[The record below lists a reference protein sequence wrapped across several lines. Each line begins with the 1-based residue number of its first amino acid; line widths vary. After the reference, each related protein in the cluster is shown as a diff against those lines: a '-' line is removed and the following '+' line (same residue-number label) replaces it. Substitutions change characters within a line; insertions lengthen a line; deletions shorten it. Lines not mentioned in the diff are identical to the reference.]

1 MSANNVIL
9 SEADDVDEKSPLLRY
24 HLLGKSMS
32 VDAGRSNDRKLS
44 TFFGVFL
51 PCVLSMFSVILFL
64 RIGFSVGQAG
74 LVGTLIIFLIGY
86 FIVFLTVLSICA
98 ISTNGAIEGGG
109 AYFMISRALGPEFGG
124 SIGVLFFAANVFS
137 CALYCIGLTEAIID
151 NFGPN
156 GSLVYGGM
164 PSTRWWNFLYATI
177 ILFFCLIVCLIG
189 ATMFARTSFFIFLIV
204 MVALGSVIISFFVT
218 NPKNIPL
225 TDRGNDS
232 ARYTGFSSET
242 FDENLHAN
250 YTIDYTTGKQL
261 SFAAVFAVIFNGCT
275 GIMAGANMSGDLK
288 QPSRSI
294 PVGTIVA
301 CAFTFLTY
309 VLLSFLVSATCSREL
324 LLYSYGFMQKIN
336 FFPPLVVTGLI
347 AATLSA
353 ALSTLIGGSRIL
365 SALAKDQIFGIIL
378 RPVQLG
384 VSANDNPYVAVLV
397 SWILVQCVL
406 LMGELNA
413 IAPIVSVLFMLVY
426 ACTNLAC
433 MALDIA
439 SAPNFRPTFKY
450 FSWHTAL
457 LGFVGT
463 VIMMFFINYVW
474 ALTSICVFA
483 VLFLYIHFRV
493 SGSSWGYISQ
503 ALIFHQVRKYLLR
516 LDIRKEHV
524 KYWRPQMLLLV
535 SNPRSSC
542 KMIRFVNDMKKS
554 GLYVIGHVKLG
565 MMDEFPEDPVT
576 REERQ
581 WLALIDCLHVK
592 AFVELTLAETIREGA
607 QHLMRIAG
615 LGGMKVNTI
624 VLGFYDDDVQE
635 DHLTDGK
642 FVQKLHLADSE
653 ENPQRFGYPLRRE
666 DDEKLLSARE
676 YVMII
681 SDAIRLRKSICVVRH
696 INNFNRDELAHL
708 TEKKTIDVWPIN
720 FFKPE
725 TAGYLDTAC
734 IFLLQ
739 LSCVLHMVPVW
750 NKHTELRV
758 FLCVDNKNVEAQT
771 KMEKKL
777 KSFLVDLRI
786 KAKIHTISWDHV
798 VSLNTYS
805 ETESD
810 DGLPVTHVTDIS
822 TEYLNGINGLIK
834 AEAENTVLTF
844 CYLPLPPANAT
855 QHMQYL
861 HLLNILTN
869 GLPPT
874 VLVHGIS
881 EVTSKDL

>member
-1 MSANNVIL
+1 MNSAMD
-9 SEADDVDEKSPLLRY
+9 EPDEKSPLLRY
-24 HLLGKSMS
+24 QLLGRSLS
-32 VDAGRSNDRKLS
+32 TDAGHPNDKKLS

-64 RIGFSVGQAG
+64 RIGFAVGQAG
-74 LVGTLIIFLIGY
+74 LIDTLLMFLIGY

-124 SIGVLFFAANVFS
+124 SIGVLFFVANVFS
-137 CALYCIGLTEAIID
+137 CALYCIGLTEAIVD
-151 NFGPN
+151 NFGEN
-156 GSLVYGGM
+156 GSLVMGGL
-164 PSTRWWNFLYATI
+164 PSSKWYNFLYSTS
-177 ILFFCLIVCLIG
+177 ILLFCLIVCLIG
-189 ATMFARTSFFIFLIV
+189 AKMFARTSFLIFVIV
-204 MVALGSVIISFFVT
+204 MAALFSVILSFFIVD
-218 NPKNIPL
+218 PKLILLP
-225 TDRGNDS
+225 GNES
-232 ARYTGFSSET
+232 GNESRYANYTGFSSQT
-242 FDENLHAN
+242 FNENLDAN
-250 YTIDYTTGKQL
+250 YTTDYTTGKQL

-288 QPSRSI
+288 EPSRSI
-294 PVGTIVA
+294 PVGTIIA
-301 CAFTFLTY
+301 CVFTFLIY
-309 VLLSFLVSATCSREL
+309 VMLSFFVGATCSREL
-324 LLYSYGFMQKIN
+324 LLFSYGFMQNIN
-336 FFPPLVVTGLI
+336 FFPPLVVVGLI

-378 RPVQLG
+378 KPVQLG
-384 VSANDNPYVAVLV
+384 VSANDNPYVAVIV
-397 SWILVQCVL
+397 SWFLVQCVL
-406 LMGELNA
+406 FIGELNA

-457 LGFVGT
+457 VGFLGTIV
-463 VIMMFFINYVW
+463 MMFFINYVW
-474 ALTSICVFA
+474 ALMSILIFA

-493 SGSSWGYISQ
+493 SESSWGYISQ

-542 KMIRFVNDMKKS
+542 NMIRFVNDMKKS
-554 GLYVIGHVKLG
+554 GLYVLGHVKIG
-565 MMDEFPEDPVT
+565 KMDDFPEDPVT
-576 REERQ
+576 REDRQ
-581 WLALIDCLHVK
+581 WLELIDRLHVK
-592 AFVELTLAETIREGA
+592 AFVELTLAQTIREGA

-624 VLGFYDDDVQE
+624 VLGFYDDYPQE
-635 DHLTDGK
+635 DSLALGN
-642 FVQKLHLADSE
+642 FQKVHFSDEE
-653 ENPQRFGYPLRRE
+653 ENARPVFSPLRRE
-666 DDEKLLSARE
+666 NENKLLSASE

-681 SDAIRLRKSICVVRH
+681 SDAIRLQKSVCVVRH
-696 INNFNRDELAHL
+696 IANFDRDSLLHL
-708 TEKKTIDVWPIN
+708 NEKKTIDVWPIN

-758 FLCVDNKNVEAQT
+758 FICVDSQNIEMQIR
-771 KMEKKL
+771 MEKKL
-777 KSFLVDLRI
+777 KSFLEDLRI
-786 KAKIHTISWDHV
+786 KATIHARQWDHV
-798 VSLNTYS
+798 LSLNTHS
-805 ETESD
+805 ETESNED
-810 DGLPVTHVTDIS
+810 ELPVTHITDIS
-822 TEYLNGINGLIK
+822 TDYLKGINQLIK
-834 AEAENTVLTF
+834 QEVENTAMTF
-844 CYLPLPPANAT
+844 CYLPLPPADTA
-855 QHMQYL
+855 QHLQYL
-861 HLLNILTN
+861 HLLDILTDQ
-869 GLPPT
+869 LPPT
-874 VLVHGIS
+874 VLVHGIR